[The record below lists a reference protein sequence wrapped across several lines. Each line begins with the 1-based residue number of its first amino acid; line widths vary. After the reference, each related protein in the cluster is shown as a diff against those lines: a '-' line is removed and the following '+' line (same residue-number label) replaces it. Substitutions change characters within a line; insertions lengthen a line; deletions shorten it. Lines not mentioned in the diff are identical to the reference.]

1 MPQPNYCHIL
11 RYWALVLQH
20 MNVGGEDTHQLLTSV
35 SVGVVT
41 IQDHETTNT
50 RLKVNHVVDSLE
62 WSRSLEKLGP

>member
-1 MPQPNYCHIL
+1 
-11 RYWALVLQH
+11 

-41 IQDHETTNT
+41 IQDDEATNT

-62 WSRSLEKLGP
+62 WSRSL